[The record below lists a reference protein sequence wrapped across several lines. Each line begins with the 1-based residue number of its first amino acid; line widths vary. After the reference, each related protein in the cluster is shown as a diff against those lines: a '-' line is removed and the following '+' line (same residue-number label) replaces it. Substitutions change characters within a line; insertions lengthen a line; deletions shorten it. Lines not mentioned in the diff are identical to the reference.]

1 MALTRTDL
9 ANKALSKLM
18 EDGGAGQSPAAEDTA
33 KADEAIDGMVAYLSE
48 LNIYEVPDLS
58 DIQASAFDSLALYL
72 AGIIGTDFGKSEM
85 EGKARCDLAEARL
98 MLLTA
103 TRPTHEPL
111 AVDYF

>member
-18 EDGGAGQSPAAEDTA
+18 EDGGAGQSPAAEDTQ
-33 KADEAIDGMVAYLSE
+33 KADDAIDGMVAFLDE
-48 LNIYEVPDLS
+48 RQIYSVADPD
-58 DIQASAFDSLALYL
+58 DIPLAAFDTLALYL
-72 AGIIGTDFGKSEM
+72 AGLIGTDFGKSEM

-103 TRPTHEPL
+103 TRPSRETL